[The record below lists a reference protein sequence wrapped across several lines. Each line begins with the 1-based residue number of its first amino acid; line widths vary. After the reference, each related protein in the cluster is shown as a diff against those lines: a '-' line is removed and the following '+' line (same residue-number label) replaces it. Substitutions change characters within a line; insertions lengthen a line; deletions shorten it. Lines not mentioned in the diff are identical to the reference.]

1 MKALVFTFEFI
12 SAYSQPIWSGVCC
25 VLSCF
30 SCVRVRAIL
39 WTVAHQAPLSMGF
52 SRKEYWCGLLC
63 SLPGDLPNPGIE
75 PVSPTSPA
83 LAAGSLLL
91 APPGKLYISVSIYL
105 SIYIPIYI
113 SESLLYL
120 MLTQYYKT
128 TVLQFKKE
136 GILPR
141 LFCQQDTECR
151 QISGVS
157 LESLQ

>member
-1 MKALVFTFEFI
+1 MCA
-12 SAYSQPIWSGVCC
+12 

-30 SCVRVRAIL
+30 SCVRFRAIL

>member
-1 MKALVFTFEFI
+1 M
-12 SAYSQPIWSGVCC
+12 
-25 VLSCF
+25 
-30 SCVRVRAIL
+30 
-39 WTVAHQAPLSMGF
+39 
-52 SRKEYWCGLLC
+52 
-63 SLPGDLPNPGIE
+63 SL
-75 PVSPTSPA
+75 TSPA